1 MDLGSI
7 NGIRV
12 QRGAD
17 LLVREPAALQKTR
30 LARPLLEVARR
41 GGAELPAAHP
51 LDLGQPV
58 AGAGVDPAG
67 HGLLG
72 QALFLQLAPDA
83 HGSVA
88 PAAAAAHQRFGE
100 ALVREQPLLHAR
112 RQHLLHDLRLAAL
125 ARELGRYLGPA
136 VLAPGEPAED
146 EAARLGGIG
155 RGRNASQAST
165 SSGTDSGAS
174 SPAAGDSIT
183 FSRMRRSISSA
194 VSG

>member
-1 MDLGSI
+1 AYLAALHDPNPAAATAQRRTPPGQGRRGIGGRALETGGAVSRLLMDLGSI

-88 PAAAAAHQRFGE
+88 PAAAA
-100 ALVREQPLLHAR
+100 
-112 RQHLLHDLRLAAL
+112 
-125 ARELGRYLGPA
+125 
-136 VLAPGEPAED
+136 
-146 EAARLGGIG
+146 
-155 RGRNASQAST
+155 
-165 SSGTDSGAS
+165 
-174 SPAAGDSIT
+174 
-183 FSRMRRSISSA
+183 
-194 VSG
+194 